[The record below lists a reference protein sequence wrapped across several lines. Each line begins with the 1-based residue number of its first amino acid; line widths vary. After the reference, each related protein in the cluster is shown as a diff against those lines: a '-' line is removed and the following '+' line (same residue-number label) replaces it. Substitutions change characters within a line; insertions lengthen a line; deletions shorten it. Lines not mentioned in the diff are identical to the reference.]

1 MVGRDPDRAARY
13 RELRRLKVSERL
25 ASAAIFSPK
34 GPWRLSAVEALHRA
48 FTKARFARLG
58 TVECAASQRRRA
70 PGRPVTLSA
79 KLLARALDKAPYLA
93 GRLSRDP
100 HGFRV
105 GARSRSISSRM

>member
-1 MVGRDPDRAARY
+1 MVGRDPDRAA
-13 RELRRLKVSERL
+13 
-25 ASAAIFSPK
+25 K
-34 GPWRLSAVEALHRA
+34 GG
-48 FTKARFARLG
+48 ARSQAR